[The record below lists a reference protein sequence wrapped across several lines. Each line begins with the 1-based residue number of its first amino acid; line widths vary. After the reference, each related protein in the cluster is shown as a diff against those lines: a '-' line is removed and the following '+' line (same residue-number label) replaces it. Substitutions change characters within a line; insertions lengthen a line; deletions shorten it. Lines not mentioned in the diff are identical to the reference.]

1 MREKELKKLSRAELL
16 ELLFQQ
22 TRQTE
27 QLEKRLKKAEA
38 LLSERYLKIHEAG
51 DLANAV
57 LVING
62 VMEAAQAAAQQ
73 YLENIQKM
81 EEQTRE
87 ECENLLAQA
96 REEARRIREGEVTR
110 TAPVPEA
117 EEAKDNLP
125 DDLPEEQNA

>member
-27 QLEKRLKKAEA
+27 QLEKRLEKAEA

>member
-27 QLEKRLKKAEA
+27 QLEKRLEKAEA
-38 LLSERYLKIHEAG
+38 LLAERYLKIHEAG

>member
-1 MREKELKKLSRAELL
+1 MRDKELKKLSRAELL
-16 ELLFQQ
+16 ELLLEQ
-22 TRQTE
+22 TRQKE
-27 QLEKRLKKAEA
+27 QLEKRLEKAEN
-38 LLSERYLKIHEAG
+38 LLSDRYLKIHEAG

-96 REEARRIREGEVTR
+96 REEARKIRDGEVTR
-110 TAPVPEA
+110 SAPVPEA
-117 EEAKDNLP
+117 EKMSGDLP
-125 DDLPEEQNA
+125 DDLPEEKDE